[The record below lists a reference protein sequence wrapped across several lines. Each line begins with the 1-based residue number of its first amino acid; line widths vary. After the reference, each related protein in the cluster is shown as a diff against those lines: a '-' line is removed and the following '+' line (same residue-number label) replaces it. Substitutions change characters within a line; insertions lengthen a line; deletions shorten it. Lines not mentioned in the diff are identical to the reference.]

1 MTAFPMRGIALMW
14 LGVALGSEPAASVT
28 RGPYLQKGTPTE
40 ITIRWRTDVATASH
54 VTFGPSPATQPG
66 LVSSAVETTE
76 HELTLT
82 ALTPGT
88 PYFYTIGDGTAA
100 LAGGDAAHTFRTAP
114 PVGAAAPVHL
124 WVIGDS
130 GTGGDGSGHAES
142 VREAYV
148 NSPLF
153 THTDVWL
160 MLGDNAYGSGTDAE
174 YQQAVFDTYPGLL
187 RDTVLWSTL
196 GNHETYDDPD
206 NPPSFDIF
214 TLPRNA
220 EAGGVASPCAS
231 PRSPRTATAS
241 FTKTR
246 SPRRRGESSPTS
258 RRKAWRTK
266 FP

>member
-1 MTAFPMRGIALMW
+1 MRTVLAALLVVAVSAFTLRASRAGD
-14 LGVALGSEPAASVT
+14 PA
-28 RGPYLQKGTPTE
+28 P
-40 ITIRWRTDVATASH
+40 
-54 VTFGPSPATQPG
+54 
-66 LVSSAVETTE
+66 TTE
-76 HELTLT
+76 HEIRLTG
-82 ALTPGT
+82 LTPDT
-88 PYFYTIGDGTAA
+88 RYFYAVEDDTHI
-100 LAGGDAAHTFRTAP
+100 LAGGDAGHFFDTHPIAGTTKSTR
-114 PVGAAAPVHL
+114 VWIL
-124 WVIGDS
+124 GDS
-130 GTGGDGSGHAES
+130 GTGSPSNPNARQVAD
-142 VREAYV
+142 AYKT
-148 NSPLF
+148 SPLF
-153 THTDVWL
+153 AHPDVWL